1 MQRARHDNWTAAK
14 QKCKFKPY
22 EDNTLP
28 AEWLKQKVTAAQKTG
43 NSVEKLVHSCFWW
56 ECEVLQAVSY
66 EAKHEMTITSSNY
79 SLLIIPKKWKLV
91 RCS

>member
-1 MQRARHDNWTAAK
+1 MTTEQQQN
-14 QKCKFKPY
+14 KCKFKPY
-22 EDNTLP
+22 EDNTTSRM
-28 AEWLKQKVTAAQKTG
+28 AKAKVTAAQKTG
-43 NSVEKLVHSCFWW
+43 NSVEKLVHSCF